1 MADQTIQLDKYD
13 EETRAILKKSLGVL
27 DKDIDVDKE
36 AKRIIKEDQPH
47 LDNIPKLPS
56 SYQAYVKNLPEDDKD
71 RVLRY
76 LDIFRDDTSV
86 VLPYLDKLQET
97 GKHKEARKVFKLKD
111 LSKKASKESWL
122 RWTDWSLKGDLGYDV
137 TARADLVGKQKATSF
152 YNKKLVKTGKGI
164 EIAFKEAA
172 RNTTR
177 TIAAMVDAGLNTDAL
192 TYIENNWPEAQQSRE
207 GSEKL
212 AEDLTSIGISFYA
225 GKKILKGFGKLAGK
239 VAPNYTRK
247 VVEKL
252 SKQGKPILDKT
263 GKPVLDKFGNVK
275 NTSSVA
281 QKLGYWGIGAG
292 AAYGVGE
299 ALTGASPHDHTI
311 LGDTFGIEAMELETT
326 KGLSGREK
334 ALRTLKN
341 KLKYGAD
348 GTALIAGLTVGGRY
362 ALMPVLRGTGKVLG
376 KGFRTVDSAVL
387 NPLSKIAASRKS
399 GVPQLFGA
407 IHSGKNKL
415 ARKAGIPPMDEWGF
429 FTTTAGPLKERILK
443 AIDAYLLTPIR
454 SRGKATR
461 EAKDIMDDANS
472 FVRSKVKR
480 ADLIMK
486 ELEAKVYN
494 LAGISFGQ
502 RVISSTTNVAAK
514 GYMADIVSY
523 LKGTLN
529 LKQLPSTLRPQA
541 KEVRQYIDKL
551 TAELKPFIK
560 SADLHKEFVDNVG
573 KYLRNSYEI
582 FKGNAY
588 RPPKKVIEGA
598 TAYFK
603 NLLKK
608 TDPYYKKVAPG
619 SAREKELVKE
629 ATSKVDEILQAGRG
643 EGTTAGER
651 AISLAAMVKTPI
663 GNLIKKKSIPVEI
676 QKLLGKVDDPRS
688 IVIDTVQQQA
698 NLLAHLRMHR
708 RLVDEGLKNN
718 WIFKSQKDFIQRG
731 FQAEAAP
738 ALVPIR
744 VSKNPM
750 NVDLTDVYTYR
761 TGKGVSRA
769 NYLTTKEMAQAING
783 DTLITDYLLEIPF
796 YKSFLAAKTSS
807 QLTKTVLSLMTQMRN
822 VETAAFFSF
831 INGHMGKNASVVD
844 AFKIAFQDVTGK
856 GGVNPQIMRK
866 KLEEYLKYGVFD
878 NSVVAA
884 EVEAVMKDI
893 VKGQFKNT
901 ESLLKYLMTN
911 PVFRKATEFYQA
923 ADNLWKAYG
932 YEFTKSQ
939 LIPAI
944 PVRGIQVSDAIK
956 QGFKVPAGKKGSY
969 SWQELVEQ
977 QYKEVFGKTWSRIGL
992 NGKEKSYAEAMRE
1005 IAARYTRDVYP
1016 NYSMVPK
1023 LVRNWRRLPYGNFIA
1038 FQSELIRNIYNV
1050 LKYSTREM
1058 AASNPYLRQ
1067 MGARRFLGM
1076 STVLYGFDKGLQV
1089 TASALTNLDEDFI
1102 RGYQR
1107 FFSPFYVK
1115 GDIII
1120 PISRWDPVTKTFKV
1134 LDWSKEQPFASVTD
1148 AFRVAGEAIFSP
1160 LKSDED
1166 YFNRFFKA
1174 LIYDPDEDKY
1184 GGLVKMFEPFIE
1196 PSILMEAI
1204 KDVLPL
1210 KADGRGGETREGVT
1224 IYDPANDTGGEI
1236 MAKIFSHLIQTMNP
1250 TTFKNAGEILASY
1263 DGEVSK
1269 AGDKYDTKEKLIKLF
1284 LGLGIR
1290 TEHPETAMRF
1300 IVGDF
1305 GDRLQKTASDFRRN
1319 TYDVNELYRNP
1330 TRIIEL
1336 FEEYQKNRYRE
1347 MSRINDF
1354 MKVAEQMFSK
1364 TDIYRQFKDRQGFGK
1379 KTMRYI
1385 FAGRFKPANLPSW
1398 KEDTA
1403 ILRKNL
1409 EALNKAYPN
1418 ANIKFTD
1425 IFPAQQLQ
1433 QIKNK
1438 WDGTPLSLSD
1448 KEVEEYHRKKTL
1460 PRDLKK
1466 QSSLPIEEETETVRI
1481 ASLPVAEGGGGSG
1494 RGEPLPKGPP
1504 LPVTPMPRNISQVN
1518 TALIN
1523 PTSGLTRTQEALL
1536 SPTEKAIASKRGQGI
1551 MRLV

>member
-13 EETRAILKKSLGVL
+13 DETRKILEQTLGVL
-27 DKDIDVDKE
+27 DKSIDVDKE
-36 AKRIIKEDQPH
+36 SKKIIQEQQPH
-47 LDNIPKLPS
+47 LDNIPKLPK
-56 SYQAYVKNLPEDDKD
+56 SYQSYVKNLPEEDKD

-86 VLPYLDKLQET
+86 VIPYLDKLQET
-97 GKHKEARKVFKLKD
+97 GKHKEARKSFNLKD
-111 LSKKASKESWL
+111 LREKGSKESWL

-137 TARADLVGKQKATSF
+137 TSRVDTIGKQKATTF
-152 YNKKLVKTGKGI
+152 YNKKIVKTGKGV

-172 RNTTR
+172 RNATR
-177 TIAAMVDAGLNTDAL
+177 TIASMVDAGLNTDAL
-192 TYIENNWPEAQQSRE
+192 TYIENNWPETQQSRKGIE
-207 GSEKL
+207 QL
-212 AEDLTSIGISFYA
+212 AEDLTSFGISLFA
-225 GKKILKGFGKLAGK
+225 GKKILKAFGRVAGK

-252 SKQGKPILDKT
+252 SKTKPILDKT

-275 NTSSVA
+275 NASTVA
-281 QKLGYWGIGAG
+281 QKLGYWGIGMG
-292 AAYGVGE
+292 GAYGIGE
-299 ALTGASPHDHTI
+299 AITGASPQDHTI
-311 LGDTFGIEAMELETT
+311 FGDTFGIEAMELETT

-334 ALRTLKN
+334 AVRTLKN
-341 KLKYGAD
+341 KLKYGVD
-348 GTALIAGLTVGGRY
+348 GTATIAGLTVGGRY
-362 ALMPVLRGTGKVLG
+362 LLMPVLRGTGTMLG
-376 KGFRTVDSAVL
+376 KGFRTLDSVVL
-387 NPLSKIAASRKS
+387 NPLSKIAASQKS

-407 IHSGKNKL
+407 IHRGKNKL
-415 ARKAGIPPMDEWGF
+415 AQKAGIPPMDQWGF

-443 AIDAYLLTPIR
+443 GIDQYLLTPIR
-454 SRGKATR
+454 SRGKFTR
-461 EAKDIMDDANS
+461 EAKDIMDDSQS

-486 ELEAKVYN
+486 ELETKVYK
-494 LAGISFGQ
+494 LANVSFAK
-502 RVISSTTNVAAK
+502 RAFAATTNVAAK

-529 LKQLPSTLRPQA
+529 LRQLPETLRPQA

-551 TAELKPFIK
+551 TSELKPFIK
-560 SADLHKEFVDNVG
+560 SGDLEKEFIDNVG

-588 RPPKKVIEGA
+588 KAPPKVIKEA
-598 TAYFK
+598 TNYYK

-608 TDPYYKKVAPG
+608 TDPYYKKVVQG
-619 SAREKELVKE
+619 STREKELIKE
-629 ATSKVDEILQAGRG
+629 ATSKVDEVLQAGRG

-651 AISLAAMVKTPI
+651 AVSLAAMVKTPI
-663 GNLIKKKSIPVEI
+663 GNLIKKKDIPQVI
-676 QKLLGKVDDPRS
+676 QRLLGKVEDPRS

-698 NLLAHLRMHR
+698 NLLAHLRVHR
-708 RLVDEGLKNN
+708 RLAEEGLKNN
-718 WIFKSQKDFIQRG
+718 WIFKSQRDFIQRG

-750 NVDLTDVYTYR
+750 NLDLTDVYTYA
-761 TGKGVSRA
+761 TGKGGSRA
-769 NYLTTKEMAQAING
+769 PYLTTKDMAQAING
-783 DTLITDYLLEIPF
+783 DTLITDFLLEIPL

-822 VETAAFFSF
+822 VETAVFFSF
-831 INGHMGKNASVVD
+831 INGHIGKNASVVD

-856 GGVNPQIMRK
+856 GGVNPQVMRK

-893 VKGQFKNT
+893 VTGRFKNT
-901 ESLLKYLMTN
+901 ESFLKYLMSN
-911 PVFRKATEFYQA
+911 PVFKKATEFYQA
-923 ADNLWKAYG
+923 SDNLWKAYG

-939 LIPAI
+939 LVPAI
-944 PVRGIQVSDAIK
+944 PVRGLKIEDAIK
-956 QGFKVPAGKKGSY
+956 QGFRVPAGKKGSY
-969 SWQELVEQ
+969 SWEELVEQ

-992 NGKEKSYAEAMRE
+992 DGKAKSYSDAMRE
-1005 IAARYTRDVYP
+1005 VAARYIRDVYP

-1038 FQSELIRNIYNV
+1038 FQSELIRNIYNI

-1058 AASNPYLRQ
+1058 GASNPFIRQ
-1067 MGARRFLGM
+1067 MGARRFMGL
-1076 STVLYGFDKGLQV
+1076 SSVIYGFDKGLQV
-1089 TASALTNLDEDFI
+1089 ATSALTNFDEDFI
-1102 RGYQR
+1102 KGYQR
-1107 FFSPFYVK
+1107 FFSPWYAK
-1115 GDIII
+1115 GDIVL

-1148 AFRVAGEAIFSP
+1148 AFKVAGEAIFSP

-1174 LIYDPDEDKY
+1174 LIYDADEEKY
-1184 GGLVKMFEPFIE
+1184 GGLVRMFEPFIE
-1196 PSILMEAI
+1196 PSILWEAI
-1204 KDVLPL
+1204 SDVGP
-1210 KADGRGGETREGVT
+1210 KKMNMRGGKTREGVT
-1224 IYDPANDTGGEI
+1224 IYDVANDTGGEV

-1250 TTFKNAGEILASY
+1250 TTFKNAGEILSAY

-1269 AGDKYDTKEKLIKLF
+1269 AGTEYDTREKLIKLF

-1290 TEHPETAMRF
+1290 TEHPETTMRF

-1305 GDRLQKTASDFRRN
+1305 GQRLQKADSDFRRSV
-1319 TYDVNELYRNP
+1319 YDVNQLYRDP
-1330 TRIIEL
+1330 TKILKL
-1336 FEEYQKNRYRE
+1336 FEELQKNRYRE

-1354 MKVAEQMFSK
+1354 MKVADQMFSRS
-1364 TDIYRQFKDRQGFGK
+1364 DIYRQFKDRQGFGK

-1385 FAGRFKPANLPSW
+1385 FAGRYRPANLPSF
-1398 KEDTA
+1398 KKDTD
-1403 ILRKNL
+1403 IIRKNL
-1409 EALNKAYPN
+1409 EALNKAYPG
-1418 ANIKFTD
+1418 ANIKLKD
-1425 IFPAQQLQ
+1425 IFPGKQLQ
-1433 QIKNK
+1433 EIKNK
-1438 WDGTPLSLSD
+1438 WDGTPLGLND
-1448 KEVEEYHRKKTL
+1448 EEIDNYHRNKSV
-1460 PRDLKK
+1460 LKK
-1466 QSSLPIEEETETVRI
+1466 PKKESSLPIEEETETLKI
-1481 ASLPVAEGGGGSG
+1481 ASLPAAGGGSG
-1494 RGEPLPKGPP
+1494 SNQSLTKSPP
-1504 LPVTPMPRNISQVN
+1504 LPVTPMPVNINQVN
-1518 TALIN
+1518 TAQIN